1 MIEMED
7 KVVFK
12 MEDVVWHI
20 QVNGDLLPNVFETK
34 ELAEQFAVEE
44 ELTDYY
50 IVAFDCQ

>member
-7 KVVFK
+7 KVVK
-12 MEDVVWHI
+12 IVDVVWHI
-20 QVNGDLLPNVFETK
+20 QINGEVLPNVFETK